1 MAPAPKAG
9 GAQAPAG
16 APARMAGKGAEGER
30 KASWLGGAE
39 AAAAADK
46 AGKADKAAAAD
57 KADKRKSWVK
67 PKEVEAEPK
76 AEARVVNKLSDDK
89 RKSWIRPKEEL
100 VAEQKHDESPRAAA
114 PGASKEE
121 QRRANLEA
129 LKQQDDKRRVELEA
143 LKVQQEAGKAG
154 EDKAGKRVSMAR
166 GAAAPPAAEGG
177 AAAAAAPA
185 PARDRPISARLSMAV
200 SNPLCDCCQKTVFPT
215 EKVMIEGKAIHK
227 SCFRCSCGCEGQLSL
242 GALAIVGG
250 KLYSKPH
257 YQKIFAESG
266 GKYAAFGADDKF
278 QHQASSSF
286 AAGMLTGGAK
296 SRLSLVPPPQKTT

>member
-1 MAPAPKAG
+1 MAPAAKAG

-46 AGKADKAAAAD
+46 AGKADL
-57 KADKRKSWVK
+57 ADKRKSWVK
-67 PKEVEAEPK
+67 PKEAEAEPK
-76 AEARVVNKLSDDK
+76 AEARVVNKLPEDK

-100 VAEQKHDESPRAAA
+100 VAEQKHEESPRAAA

-129 LKQQDDKRRVELEA
+129 LKQQEDKRRTELEA
-143 LKVQQEAGKAG
+143 LKAQQEAGKAG
-154 EDKAGKRVSMAR
+154 EDKAGKRVSVAR

-185 PARDRPISARLSMAV
+185 RDRPMSTRLSMAV

-215 EKVMIEGKAIHK
+215 EKVMIEGKSIHK
-227 SCFRCSCGCEGQLSL
+227 SCFRCSCGCDGQLSL

-257 YQKIFAESG
+257 YKKIFAESG

-286 AAGMLTGGAK
+286 AAGMLTGGAN

>member
-1 MAPAPKAG
+1 MAPASKAG

-30 KASWLGGAE
+30 KASWLGGVT

-46 AGKADKAAAAD
+46 AGTADKAGNADKAD

-67 PKEVEAEPK
+67 PKEEEAEPK
-76 AEARVVNKLSDDK
+76 AEARVVNKLPEDK

-100 VAEQKHDESPRAAA
+100 VAEQKHEESRAAA
-114 PGASKEE
+114 PGASKDE

-129 LKQQDDKRRVELEA
+129 LKQQDEKRRAELDA
-143 LKVQQEAGKAG
+143 LKAPQEAGKAG
-154 EDKAGKRVSMAR
+154 EDKAGKRVSVAR

-177 AAAAAAPA
+177 AAPAAAK
-185 PARDRPISARLSMAV
+185 DRPISVRLSMAV

-215 EKVMIEGKAIHK
+215 EKVLIEGKAIHK
-227 SCFRCSCGCEGQLSL
+227 SCFRCSCGCDGQLSL

-257 YQKIFAESG
+257 YKKIFAESG

-286 AAGMLTGGAK
+286 ASGMLTGGAN
-296 SRLSLVPPPQKTT
+296 SRISLVPPPKKTT